1 MENHTG
7 REIEGYKKEI
17 EGPTMYDGRKG
28 RTIGDGTWRNNPD
41 TPGGEQRKTAGANW
55 WRKDNVPLQEIMWG

>member
-17 EGPTMYDGRKG
+17 EVPTMYDGRKG
-28 RTIGDGTWRNNPD
+28 RSNGDGTWRNNSGP
-41 TPGGEQRKTAGANW
+41 PGVEQRQSEEDNW
-55 WRKDNVPLQEIMWG
+55 LRKYNVLLWEIIWG

>member
-17 EGPTMYDGRKG
+17 EGPTIYDGRKG
-28 RTIGDGTWRNNPD
+28 RTIGDGTWRNKSG
-41 TPGGEQRKTAGANW
+41 TPGGEQRQAEEANSW
-55 WRKDNVPLQEIMWG
+55 IKDNLQLQDIMWG